1 MNLFSHFTNS
11 SNDSYTIQT
20 LEIVL
25 GEAEW
30 RSESKKCEGI
40 RIDSSASPG
49 MLSSTNSAVDESSVS
64 AATSDENIL
73 YDGVIFE
80 FENTVHGNIKN
91 YMKNSDLNSLS
102 DGDRSLTVTESGE
115 MTVHPDTIMRQMIL
129 HEIHAEGMGPD
140 WNYQDSLELLLGTA
154 TFTIFIDT

>member
-1 MNLFSHFTNS
+1 MNLFSQPSNS
-11 SNDSYTIQT
+11 SNDSYTTQT
-20 LEIVL
+20 SEIVL

-40 RIDSSASPG
+40 RIDSSISPG

-64 AATSDENIL
+64 AATSDGNIL
-73 YDGVIFE
+73 YDGVISE
-80 FENTVHGNIKN
+80 FENTVHGNIRN
-91 YMKNSDLNSLS
+91 YIKTTDLNSLS
-102 DGDRSLTVTESGE
+102 DGNRSLTVTESGE

-140 WNYQDSLELLLGTA
+140 WSYQDSLELLLGTVK
-154 TFTIFIDT
+154 FTIFIDT